1 MAFDGTHP
9 NLRGTFL
16 GAYVTLFTLYGE
28 AVDALDYEYFG
39 RMSADGVA
47 YLQRI
52 AKETMADYR
61 TRDK

>member
-16 GAYVTLFTLYGE
+16 GAYVTFFTLYGDSADPLE
-28 AVDALDYEYFG
+28 YDYFG
-39 RMSADGVA
+39 RLSPEDVN
-47 YLQRI
+47 YLQRV
-52 AKETMADYR
+52 AKETVADFR